1 VPPQQKG
8 FFYHIDPPVDNSYS
22 LVGIAIK
29 RPGEMQTE
37 STPEAKRPRLQT
49 KTESPQAVPQALGT
63 TQPTAP
69 ASNPV
74 QLPPSRSSQFPS
86 TVQPPP
92 RLTQQTVME
101 GLRKMEERIQVLE
114 LALATAQSERNAQEE
129 ENILQELTKN
139 KENHAKFKQ
148 FYSNYLA
155 KYMIARQQ
163 ALAHSHSHSHSQSHL
178 TPNLPQNQG
187 GFWLYYLR
195 NYHFLTPT
203 KVSQLHRL
211 VLTVPTITCPLEE
224 YLLTK
229 CKCILDP

>member
-1 VPPQQKG
+1 
-8 FFYHIDPPVDNSYS
+8 
-22 LVGIAIK
+22 
-29 RPGEMQTE
+29 MQTE
-37 STPEAKRPRLQT
+37 ITPEAKRPRLQT
-49 KTESPQAVPQALGT
+49 KVESPKVAPQALGT
-63 TQPTAP
+63 TQPIAP
-69 ASNPV
+69 ASNAV

-129 ENILQELTKN
+129 ENILQDLTKH

-148 FYSNYLA
+148 FCNNYLA

-163 ALAHSHSHSHSQSHL
+163 VQAHSLSQPHL

-187 GFWLYYLR
+187 G
-195 NYHFLTPT
+195 
-203 KVSQLHRL
+203 
-211 VLTVPTITCPLEE
+211 
-224 YLLTK
+224 LLS
-229 CKCILDP
+229 